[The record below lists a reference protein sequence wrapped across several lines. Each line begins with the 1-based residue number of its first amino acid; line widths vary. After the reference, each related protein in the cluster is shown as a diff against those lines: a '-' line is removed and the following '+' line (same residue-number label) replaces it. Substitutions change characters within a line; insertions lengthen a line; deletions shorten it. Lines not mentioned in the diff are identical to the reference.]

1 MATFGARLP
10 SLLAAVI
17 GCLGVLAPLPA
28 QLVRADPEMPV
39 DARAQHVDRLCV
51 KFAEGTG
58 AQWRDGRLV
67 SRTGVDLGAIARW
80 FELADAEPL
89 IAALSWEQLDAMHA
103 HAATVLP
110 EGRRP
115 GHMGL
120 WFRLRTKSLAQALE
134 LRAALAAEPLVA
146 DVYFEPRWLGASA
159 APLPTGGDL
168 PPTTPSFASQQGT
181 HGPSPAGHSL
191 RPAAGVYGARGQGQ
205 RVYMIE
211 GTFLF
216 GHEDVSKVTP
226 ANVIGPVPTY
236 NQTTGLHGL
245 SGASLLCADRNA
257 YGITG
262 VADEVTLRLMDLDLN
277 GGLEASML
285 IASNDARVGDLLMAV
300 LMVQVPGLGPGSFLP
315 IEFYQ
320 ATFDA
325 TLTVTAAG
333 RHVVLPAGNGSRS
346 LDDPML
352 LGRFDRSFR
361 DSGAILCGASLS
373 GPLQRAPF
381 SNWGSRIDAH
391 SWGENIVSCG
401 YGTLFFPNN
410 DMLQSYTAAAAGTS
424 SSTPHVAGIV
434 AMLQGAAKHQRGALL
449 TSSQLLAAL
458 HTYGPQTPDVIGR
471 RVDVTAALTGLGMMD
486 GLRLDVPDVDL
497 GGTVTATMEA
507 PAGSIIGLYG
517 SLTAADFAIGFNRNV
532 HVDLFALV
540 PLGAFFL
547 PAGTATWSWTVPNSA
562 SVQGVSLYLQGVRLS
577 GSNPLYVTNSCQ
589 VTIL

>member
-1 MATFGARLP
+1 MFGARLP
-10 SLLAAVI
+10 SFFAAAI
-17 GCLGVLAPLPA
+17 SCLGVLAPLPA

-39 DARAQHVDRLCV
+39 DAAAQHVDRLCV
-51 KFAEGTG
+51 KLAEGSG
-58 AQWRDGRLV
+58 AEWRDGHLV
-67 SRTGVDLGAIARW
+67 SRSGVDLSPVARW
-80 FELADAEPL
+80 FARANPEPL
-89 IAALSWEQLDAMHA
+89 VGTLSWDQLDAMHER
-103 HAATVLP
+103 AAAVLP
-110 EGRRP
+110 AGRRP

-120 WFRLRTKSLAQALE
+120 WFRLRTAGQAQALA

-146 DVYFEPRWLGASA
+146 DVYFEPRWLGAGA
-159 APLPTGGDL
+159 APSALGGDV
-168 PPTTPSFASQQGT
+168 PPTTPSFTSQQGT
-181 HGPSPAGHSL
+181 HGLTPAGHSL

-226 ANVIGPVPTY
+226 GNVIGPVPTY
-236 NQTTGLHGL
+236 DPTTGLHGL

-285 IASNDARVGDLLMAV
+285 LASNDARVGDLLMAV

-315 IEFYQ
+315 CEFYQ
-320 ATFDA
+320 STFDA

-333 RHVVLPAGNGSRS
+333 RHVVMPAGNGGRS

-434 AMLQGAAKHQRGALL
+434 TMLQGAAKHQLGALL
-449 TSSQLLAAL
+449 TSSQLMAAL

-471 RVDVTAALTGLGMMD
+471 RVDATAALSGLGVFD

-497 GGTVTATMEA
+497 GGTVTATMDG
-507 PAGSIIGLYG
+507 PANSIVGLYG
-517 SLTAADFAIGFNRNV
+517 SLTAGDFALGFNRNV

-547 PAGTATWSWTVPNSA
+547 PAGTATWSWTVPTSP
-562 SVQGVSLYLQGVRLS
+562 SVQGVSLYLQGVRLF